1 LIHVH
6 EPKENIPAE
15 VKTILAERYHDNR
28 VTGFP
33 VGDIRG
39 AISVKITLP
48 IPKK

>member
-15 VKTILAERYHDNR
+15 IKTILAERYPDNR
-28 VTGFP
+28 VTGFLA
-33 VGDIRG
+33 GDIRG

-48 IPKK
+48 FSNK